1 MADGRY
7 IRCRNCGAIHHVT
20 PFDRSPIFKFTGD
33 EVEEFS
39 TNDWRDFMSRHAGHR
54 LEPLSSTG
62 NHYFPEGPAH
72 DPMSVGYIEVTNGE
86 ETLLLRRSRAGIDE
100 PLSYE
105 IVNGRSIEAEPS
117 LDIQE
122 DAIRKEMKLHFS
134 WDPAA
139 PLNDDQISL
148 FISLFHELARSF
160 DPRSLRSTEDSCA
173 DDNVS
178 YCALSVDVVDDLMG
192 RCSRHFLPAELTAL
206 RRFVGSHCEGCDVM
220 SLVKRRVV
228 IIEQHAQ

>member
-1 MADGRY
+1 
-7 IRCRNCGAIHHVT
+7 
-20 PFDRSPIFKFTGD
+20 
-33 EVEEFS
+33 
-39 TNDWRDFMSRHAGHR
+39 
-54 LEPLSSTG
+54 
-62 NHYFPEGPAH
+62 
-72 DPMSVGYIEVTNGE
+72 MSVGYIEVTNGE

-160 DPRSLRSTEDSCA
+160 DPRSLRSTE
-173 DDNVS
+173 
-178 YCALSVDVVDDLMG
+178 
-192 RCSRHFLPAELTAL
+192 E
-206 RRFVGSHCEGCDVM
+206 RFVGSHCEGCDVM